1 MLNLKQSKELICF
14 FIKYPLV
21 WFCTQ
26 DAPSSGACTTPHGS
40 VVLQISSFQAVYQ
53 SGTSFSA
60 GGETKISWLFSKTEQ
75 GLGCCSPPGM
85 SRWLLGYSHHGR
97 PGSCKPTGC
106 PGRSGCNPCPPTP
119 HWPLT
124 VWNIL
129 PSTDLHCYD
138 YPRRHYRTRAAVPRC
153 QPPPPIDQTT
163 VYQNHQLGTGGSI
176 LNITTPWLASKEY
189 QKS

>member
-1 MLNLKQSKELICF
+1 MVPFCF
-14 FIKYPLV
+14 KSAHFRLSIKAPL
-21 WFCTQ
+21 T
-26 DAPSSGACTTPHGS
+26 
-40 VVLQISSFQAVYQ
+40 
-53 SGTSFSA
+53 GTSFSA

-176 LNITTPWLASKEY
+176 LNIITLASLKRISEVIKANIKPLLIFLSIKTEN
-189 QKS
+189 QW

>member
-1 MLNLKQSKELICF
+1 MARSVSIKCFCLFWKEILLVAHLNYFGLMLCQFTPAFDASTNLMLNLKQSKELICF

-85 SRWLLGYSHHGR
+85 SR
-97 PGSCKPTGC
+97 
-106 PGRSGCNPCPPTP
+106 
-119 HWPLT
+119 
-124 VWNIL
+124 
-129 PSTDLHCYD
+129 
-138 YPRRHYRTRAAVPRC
+138 
-153 QPPPPIDQTT
+153 
-163 VYQNHQLGTGGSI
+163 
-176 LNITTPWLASKEY
+176 
-189 QKS
+189 